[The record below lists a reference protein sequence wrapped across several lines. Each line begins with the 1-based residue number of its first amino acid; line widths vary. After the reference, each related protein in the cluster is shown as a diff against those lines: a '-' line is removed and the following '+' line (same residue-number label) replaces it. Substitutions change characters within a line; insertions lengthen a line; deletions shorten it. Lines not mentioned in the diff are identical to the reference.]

1 MTILLAA
8 GTGEA
13 IVGLLFMAF
22 MAFGAFSYMVP
33 WRLWISAK
41 SSGCR
46 VGLMSLI
53 AMRLRR
59 TDPYA
64 IVEPLIQA
72 HKANLNVTLSELEA
86 HHLSGGKVD
95 AVITALISAHSA
107 KLPLDFKKATAI
119 DLAGRNVFQAVQMCV
134 NPRVIE
140 SPMVTAMAKDGI
152 QVKAK
157 ARITVQA
164 NIDKL
169 IGGAGEDTIIARVG
183 EGIVTTIGS
192 SNSHKDILENP
203 RRISEIIN
211 ERGLDAETA
220 FTIQSID
227 ICDVDVG
234 TNIGSKLS
242 IDQSNADK
250 IIAQAKAHE
259 KRSNAIARESE
270 MKALEQQMKAK
281 LTAAEASIHLAIAE
295 SFKKFG
301 GSRPTEEQLKL
312 MAAADKRSL
321 TTGK

>member
-1 MTILLAA
+1 
-8 GTGEA
+8 
-13 IVGLLFMAF
+13 
-22 MAFGAFSYMVP
+22 
-33 WRLWISAK
+33 
-41 SSGCR
+41 
-46 VGLMSLI
+46 
-53 AMRLRR
+53 MRLRR